1 MADRLAGLPAVAAV
15 SPRVRKAVEAGDIH
29 GIWRALWW
37 AVHVTGLP
45 KNEKALAKVLV
56 ERRRDFR
63 LSLTKSPEL
72 HSAHGYGTGLYGR
85 REYDAATDTF
95 IMTYAVVL
103 MGVPLI
109 PIRQYL
115 AQGDAASQV
124 QLLGVVPTHPLL
136 GVARWALL
144 GGTLSGGAVAGALFA
159 VWWTFI
165 GSMSTVHMVNGL
177 YDPIA
182 FDLPEEVVTLAPG
195 EATTRRLPTGPLRV
209 EVTRDA
215 GPVDVFELDLV
226 RGEATVL
233 NPRGAAE
240 LAMERHAYGPVLKKL
255 PGSPDPVRTCDR
267 LQVDVHMDYAFEDLP
282 LTVRTEQSRLEW
294 VTRMAVVGL
303 GAECMDRARRHQDAA
318 HAEDLWALLGA
329 PEDPVASASMA
340 LALHGPDPALALL
353 EGIDGLDAAL
363 LRQVILKRSGR
374 TDPQTYPDDTPAHAV
389 LRARAAPPAEA
400 AEQLRAARVQWPD
413 DPDVMREATRALLIA
428 GDYEGAVA
436 HYDAALGEDDA
447 VVYVAEALLAL
458 DRPDDAQ
465 ALLQAKPNAWDPE
478 LRDAVDHATGID
490 LTDGVEVHDRA
501 FVEYQI
507 TVLGEPMRPK
517 VLRDLQA
524 PDLTVLH
531 ALVFEGAGG
540 LKGSGKV
547 KRPALAGLPESA
559 AILLYAH
566 ARQAGEDRLMDG
578 LRSAWSWGGLPF
590 DAIDAGDPTALEAL
604 LPRRRAA
611 LALALSI
618 DPALRH
624 DAEALR
630 AQATTHDHLNS
641 LVTAAATHWP
651 PP

>member
-1 MADRLAGLPAVAAV
+1 MADRLPGLPAVAAV

-45 KNEKALAKVLV
+45 KNEKELV
-56 ERRRDFR
+56 ARRRDFR
-63 LSLTKSPEL
+63 LSMTKSPEL
-72 HSAHGYGTGLYGR
+72 HSAQGYGTGLFGR
-85 REYDAATDTF
+85 KEYDPGTDTF
-95 IMTYAVVL
+95 VMTYAVFL

-115 AQGDAASQV
+115 AQGDVASRV
-124 QLLGVVPTHPLL
+124 DLLGVVPTHPLL
-136 GVARWALL
+136 VIARWGLL
-144 GGTLSGGAVAGALFA
+144 GGTLGGGALAAAIYA
-159 VWWTFI
+159 VWWTLI

-182 FDLPEEVVTLAPG
+182 FDLPDEVVTLGPG
-195 EATTRRLPTGPLRV
+195 EATTRRLPTGPLRID
-209 EVTRDA
+209 VTRDA

-226 RGEATVL
+226 RGQATVL

-240 LAMERHAYGPVLKKL
+240 LAMERHPYGPVLKNL
-255 PGSPDPVRTCDR
+255 PDAPDPVRSCDR
-267 LQVDVHMDYAFEDLP
+267 LQVDVHMDYAFQDLP
-282 LTVRTEQSRLEW
+282 LTVRTEETRVEW
-294 VTRMAVVGL
+294 VTRMMVVGL
-303 GAECMDRARRHQDAA
+303 GAECIDRAQRHQDTA

-340 LALHGPDPALALL
+340 MTLHGPDAALAML
-353 EGIDGLDAAL
+353 EGVEGLDAAL
-363 LRQVILKRSGR
+363 LRQVILERSGR
-374 TDPQTYPDDTPAHAV
+374 TDSQTYPDGTPAHAV
-389 LRARAAPPAEA
+389 LRARAATPAEA

-413 DPDVMREATRALLIA
+413 DPDVMRETTRALLIA
-428 GDYEGAVA
+428 GDFEGAVA
-436 HYDAALGEDDA
+436 HYDAELGEADA

-458 DRPDDAQ
+458 DRPDDAK
-465 ALLQAKPNAWDPE
+465 AMLLAKPGAWDPE
-478 LRDAVDHATGID
+478 LRDAVDHATGVD
-490 LTDGVEVHDRA
+490 LTDGIDVRDRA
-501 FVEYQI
+501 FVLYRI
-507 TVLGEPMRPK
+507 DVLGEPMRPQ

-531 ALVFEGAGG
+531 ALVFDGAGG

-559 AILLYAH
+559 AVLLYAH

-578 LRSAWSWGGLPF
+578 LRSAWSWNGLPF
-590 DAIDAGDPTALEAL
+590 DASDASDPAALDAL

-618 DPALRH
+618 DPTLRH
-624 DAEALR
+624 DADALR
-630 AQATTHDHLNS
+630 AQAIANDHLNT

-651 PP
+651 QP